1 MCFCRGSNAP
11 VYPETAVFLLL
22 SVGGLR
28 LKETHLKPLEDLIRA
43 QPPGYSLAQAF
54 YTDPGIYELELER
67 VIYRNWF
74 LAGHVSELPRV
85 GDFKVVNVARES
97 AIIVR
102 DQDGDLRAFA
112 NVCRHRGSLVCVE
125 ARGNTRKF
133 SCPYHGWVYGLDGG
147 LQAARDMPDGFEPGS
162 HGLKPV
168 SFDVVHGLMF
178 ISFTDAPPSLESCRR
193 DLAAPMAMFD
203 FEGLK
208 VAANRTYDIPANWKL
223 CVENYQECYHCA
235 AAHPEHARMHTLTLN
250 LDQRT
255 RMREELRQRMPACG
269 VDDYELDFID
279 TAARPGEIGYGYSRS
294 ALFRGYQTG
303 SEDGKPVAPLLGDFS
318 DYDGG
323 ASDFTF
329 GAFSFLLAY
338 SDHVVAYVFTPVDQH
353 HSTCE
358 IYWLVRG
365 DAEEGRD
372 YDVDRLIWLWHITTL
387 ADREIITNNARGVQ
401 SRYYEPGPF
410 ARMEKAERIYT
421 EWLLQELQRP

>member
-1 MCFCRGSNAP
+1 
-11 VYPETAVFLLL
+11 
-22 SVGGLR
+22 
-28 LKETHLKPLEDLIRA
+28 
-43 QPPGYSLAQAF
+43 
-54 YTDPGIYELELER
+54 
-67 VIYRNWF
+67 
-74 LAGHVSELPRV
+74 
-85 GDFKVVNVARES
+85 
-97 AIIVR
+97 
-102 DQDGDLRAFA
+102 
-112 NVCRHRGSLVCVE
+112 
-125 ARGNTRKF
+125 
-133 SCPYHGWVYGLDGG
+133 
-147 LQAARDMPDGFEPGS
+147 
-162 HGLKPV
+162 
-168 SFDVVHGLMF
+168 
-178 ISFTDAPPSLESCRR
+178 
-193 DLAAPMAMFD
+193 MAMFD

-235 AAHPEHARMHTLTLN
+235 AAHPEYARMHTLTLN

-255 RMREELRQRMPACG
+255 RMREALRQRMPACG
-269 VDDYELDFID
+269 VDDHALDFID

-372 YDVDRLIWLWHITTL
+372 YDVDRLTWLWHITTL